1 MQHSKSSP
9 SKQPKKRMKPRK
21 SAPLASKAVTGL
33 SIVGAGM
40 FALALPNLINGDGIT
55 AIAKG
60 VLLGTGALLAS
71 LGVNRLAIDKGA
83 PLTSL
88 GMPGAGLLSVSAI
101 ALVGAGMWGATYS
114 GMVLPDVETL
124 RLEEHNRD
132 YDRFVDDRAQIAA
145 EAGRLVPVMRAIQDD
160 LLAKETCE
168 ISTSCLS
175 LRGSGGAGRV
185 SFAVA
190 AERQRAGSVL
200 EQVEAGEVD
209 RKSALRALNELGAQ
223 YQDIVTDPDLNTT
236 ERRKLLQAIDTE
248 RGQAVSQ
255 LDAAIPTGLLEGY
268 ISELENG
275 RVVAERPVATR
286 TLSNLMDGYAHGLDA
301 VLRKL
306 ETGDQTRP
314 EFPRKTGVTDTF
326 AYMGYFLPIALIT
339 FCVDIAF
346 GLILWTITLMVLVWQ
361 GYRDDPDEVVVA
373 PEGENLVG
381 FLNQNLLDDRNPAR
395 HVNTRSRHSHHNGRG
410 RS

>member
-1 MQHSKSSP
+1 M
-9 SKQPKKRMKPRK
+9 
-21 SAPLASKAVTGL
+21 
-33 SIVGAGM
+33 
-40 FALALPNLINGDGIT
+40 
-55 AIAKG
+55 
-60 VLLGTGALLAS
+60 
-71 LGVNRLAIDKGA
+71 
-83 PLTSL
+83 
-88 GMPGAGLLSVSAI
+88 
-101 ALVGAGMWGATYS
+101 
-114 GMVLPDVETL
+114 
-124 RLEEHNRD
+124 
-132 YDRFVDDRAQIAA
+132 
-145 EAGRLVPVMRAIQDD
+145 
-160 LLAKETCE
+160 
-168 ISTSCLS
+168 
-175 LRGSGGAGRV
+175 
-185 SFAVA
+185 
-190 AERQRAGSVL
+190 
-200 EQVEAGEVD
+200 
-209 RKSALRALNELGAQ
+209 
-223 YQDIVTDPDLNTT
+223 
-236 ERRKLLQAIDTE
+236 LQAIDTE

-326 AYMGYFLPIALIT
+326 AYMGHYLPIALIT

-361 GYRDDPDEVVVA
+361 GYRDDPDELVVA

-381 FLNQNLLDDRNPAR
+381 FLNQNLLNERNPAR
-395 HVNTRSRHSHHNGRG
+395 PASTRSRHSHRNGGG